1 MSATRIHID
10 GIVLIVS
17 LFFASFFILLV
28 SSFYILNTDIEL
40 KLISDVREQ
49 FEAEE
54 LQYNIDFK
62 GRDGILTGTVASEK
76 EGQKAVKIAESVEGV
91 RVIRNQL
98 TIIKND
104 SKNSLDTSLSGISG
118 IIEDTNNLDTS
129 FSAISRITEDTNK
142 SDASFFT
149 VSEITKD
156 NNKKEEKSVN
166 NITSLVSISSDSD
179 TVTEE
184 KENHLEYFTE
194 ITEKPI
200 IEEFVISFKSDST
213 KLSSEHESSLNSVI
227 IKMMNNPLLCVEMSS
242 SHTKSAVAIK
252 RANLIKD
259 FFAKQGIGKERFDVI
274 WDGSGEKNSVQLK
287 LFQNE

>member
-129 FSAISRITEDTNK
+129 FSAISRITEDINK
-142 SDASFFT
+142 S
-149 VSEITKD
+149 KD